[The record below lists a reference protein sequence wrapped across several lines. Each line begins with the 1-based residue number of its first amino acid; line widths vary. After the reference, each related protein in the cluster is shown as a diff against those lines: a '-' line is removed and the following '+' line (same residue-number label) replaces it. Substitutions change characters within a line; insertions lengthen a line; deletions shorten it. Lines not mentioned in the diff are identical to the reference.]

1 MKLKLL
7 TLIIILFAGQVQ
19 SSPDK
24 LVWPAPPDKPRV
36 EFINEILV
44 PELEPQSGIFGKI
57 IRFVGGKS
65 EDETLS
71 LPFDLVVS
79 GDSLFMICQNIP
91 SLIYINKNEL
101 TFKFINCNENPF
113 IYPVSLCQTA
123 DNDILIADPE
133 AAIIYI
139 FQNGKVTPIIKNDL
153 VRPTG
158 VGAIVEENKIYVID
172 TGDHSLKIFNYHG
185 ILINVI
191 TEINKSEHNLHFP
204 TFAAIDNKEL
214 LVNDALN
221 FSIRRFDTNGKHLF
235 SFGSEGDT
243 PGHFGRP
250 KGMSVDSDGHIYV
263 VDNLFDNIQIFD
275 KKGRVL
281 LVIGSRGKEP
291 GEFWSPAG
299 IDIDHDTIY
308 VADTYNNRI
317 QILRYMGGSK

>member
-1 MKLKLL
+1 MKLKLI
-7 TLIIILFAGQVQ
+7 TLLIFLFVNQAQ

-24 LVWPAPPDKPRV
+24 LVWPISPDEPKV
-36 EFINEILV
+36 EFINEILIS
-44 PELEPQSGIFGKI
+44 ELEPQSGFFGRI
-57 IRFVGGKS
+57 VRFVGGKS
-65 EDETLS
+65 EDENLS
-71 LPFDLVVS
+71 LPFDLVVY

-91 SLIYINKNEL
+91 SLIYINKNDL
-101 TFKFINCNENPF
+101 TFKFINCKENPF
-113 IYPVSLCQTA
+113 IYPVSLCQTS

-139 FQNGKVTPIIKNDL
+139 YKNGKVTPIIKNNL

-172 TGDHSLKIFNYHG
+172 TGDHSLKIFNFQG
-185 ILINVI
+185 NLISMI
-191 TEINKSEHNLHFP
+191 TEIKDSEQNLHFP
-204 TFAAIDNKEL
+204 TFAAIDNREL

-221 FSIRRFDTNGKHLF
+221 FSIRRFDANGEHLF

-250 KGMSVDSDGHIYV
+250 KGMSVDSDGNIYV

-275 KKGRVL
+275 KEGRVL
-281 LVIGSRGKEP
+281 LVIGSRGYEP

-308 VADTYNNRI
+308 IADTYNNRI
-317 QILRYMGGSK
+317 QILRYIGGTK